1 MFNKL
6 EDKEDRKLLEEILGP
21 IVIIAVIIVIVS
33 KIFEVILPYLLIMLG
48 ILVICIIVYS
58 IIKTDNQRVER
69 LEKEEQERQNE
80 EARFKYGQESYYKEM
95 VNLGGSSI
103 YLFESLP
110 KELVKAEKYLN
121 QAEID
126 FSDGAFAPFWD
137 SIEEATKSLS
147 YFVKGT
153 KLIEENS
160 SEYTKLIGEYE
171 GISPQYPLSKQSIEK
186 LGVSTT
192 TAKRME
198 SIVRTAQRDFQ
209 FASIYEQRKTNQIL
223 IAGFTNLA
231 DALKEMTWTINDSIA
246 DLTASV
252 GETGLRLNES
262 MSKIQSQIDH
272 VADDFTKEATER
284 EKRERKALEMLDNIQ
299 RDRRPLL

>member
-21 IVIIAVIIVIVS
+21 IAIIAVIIVIVS

-80 EARFKYGQESYYKEM
+80 EARFKYGQENYYKEM
-95 VNLGGSSI
+95 VNLGGTSI

-110 KELVKAEKYLN
+110 KELEKAEKYLD
-121 QAEID
+121 QAEVD

-137 SIEEATKSLS
+137 SIEKATKSLS

-153 KLIEENS
+153 QSIKEIS
-160 SEYTKLIGEYE
+160 YQYTMLIGEYD
-171 GISPQYPLSKQSIEK
+171 GISPQFPILKQSIEK
-186 LGVSTT
+186 LGAGIP
-192 TAKRME
+192 TAKRMD
-198 SIVRTAQRDFQ
+198 SIVRYAQRNFQ
-209 FASIYEQRKTNQIL
+209 FATIYEQRKTNQIL

-231 DALKEMTWTINDSIA
+231 DALREMTWTISDSIT
-246 DLTASV
+246 DLAASV
-252 GETGLRLNES
+252 GETNLILNES
-262 MSKIQSQIDH
+262 TSKIQSQIDH
-272 VADDFTKEATER
+272 IVDDFTKEASER

>member
-1 MFNKL
+1 MVQLFIGL
-6 EDKEDRKLLEEILGP
+6 AVIAAVITVIITVIAIGIAFLPIILG
-21 IVIIAVIIVIVS
+21 IGAIW
-33 KIFEVILPYLLIMLG
+33 
-48 ILVICIIVYS
+48 LVIHLIL
-58 IIKTDNQRVER
+58 KANKEKQER
-69 LEKEEQERQNE
+69 LEKTEEERRLK
-80 EARFKYGQESYYKEM
+80 EAQFKYQQEKQESYYKEM
-95 VNLGGSSI
+95 ISLGGKSI
-103 YLFESLP
+103 TLFESLP
-110 KELVKAEKYLN
+110 KELEKAEKYLN

-137 SIEEATKSLS
+137 SIEKATRSLS

-153 KLIEENS
+153 QFIEENS
-160 SEYTKLIGEYE
+160 SKYTKLIGEYE

-186 LGVSTT
+186 LSVSTS

-198 SIVRTAQRDFQ
+198 SIVRSAQRDFQ
-209 FASIYEQRKTNQIL
+209 FATIYEQRKTNQIL

-231 DALKEMTWTINDSIA
+231 DALKEMTWIINNSIT
-246 DLTASV
+246 DLAASV

-272 VADDFTKEATER
+272 IADDFTKEATER